1 MIRRSFS
8 RCCLVYNIK
17 RIKEIAIMSFN
28 DDFMDFIGFMTNGTG
43 RLPEEDLVVIED
55 DDEDE
60 DNED

>member
-1 MIRRSFS
+1 
-8 RCCLVYNIK
+8 
-17 RIKEIAIMSFN
+17 MSFI

-60 DNED
+60 DDGD